1 MLRNTTTIFAALFLT
16 TAVTAAPASAAGGV
30 IDSQA
35 ELSYFLHHYHLQPA
49 PDQVASAMRFISDS
63 GATRKKSAIAPMLA
77 GFSCLFAASDVQ
89 HKREWIDVIDEL
101 DQPTRRLMTT
111 AMQQTP
117 AELFSATP
125 TGPARNDMNWACF
138 FITGEKQYFDAL
150 VAILSHLDEREEFNL
165 FAAASTARWS
175 IAANARQHPH
185 VRALVEALRNGS
197 DPHMAELAQRM
208 LSEPSDAAKNQ
219 FVEVIRAQQARG
231 IWTDIRQ

>member
-1 MLRNTTTIFAALFLT
+1 MLRITTIFAVLFMT
-16 TAVTAAPASAAGGV
+16 TSVAAAPGSAPGGA
-30 IDSQA
+30 IDSPA
-35 ELSYFLHHYHLQPA
+35 ELSYLLHHYHLQPA

-63 GATRKKSAIAPMLA
+63 GATRKQSSIAPLLA

-89 HKREWIDVIDEL
+89 HKREWLAVIDEL

-111 AMQQTP
+111 AMQQAP

-125 TGPARNDMNWACF
+125 TGPGRNDMNWACL
-138 FITGEKQYFDAL
+138 FITGERQYFDAL
-150 VAILSHLDEREEFNL
+150 VAMLAHLGEREDFNL

-197 DPHMAELAQRM
+197 DPHMAELAQQM
-208 LSEPSDAAKNQ
+208 LSEPQDAAKNQ

-231 IWTDIRQ
+231 IWTDVRR